1 MLNNH
6 CFTIRL
12 RDEDAVARYKEFH
25 RNVWP
30 QIAGPGGALETIGVL
45 KMQIFFCKPLT
56 LCMYVEGDEDFE
68 PVRDFTRAN
77 DLDPR
82 VAVWDAIMHGQLLER
97 LPENDGPLNWAPME
111 RVYSYV
117 DERVLAGG
125 RSDA

>member
-1 MLNNH
+1 MNNH

-12 RDEDAVARYKEFH
+12 RDEDAVERYKEFH
-25 RNVWP
+25 RGVWP
-30 QIAGPGGALETIGVL
+30 EIAGPGGALETIGVL
-45 KMQIFFCKPLT
+45 KMQIFFMRPLT

-82 VAVWDAIMHGQLLER
+82 VAEWDEIMHGQLLER

-117 DERVLAGG
+117 DERVAV
-125 RSDA
+125 S